1 MRRNDTVLGISCIVA
16 GMGIGSLMDA
26 SIKSLS
32 GAYALHEIVMARS
45 VIAVFL
51 TLFIVRY
58 EGGLALLKTS
68 RPLVHLARGLLI
80 VTANMAFYMAISV
93 MPLVVVTGL
102 FFASPLFITALSVP
116 FLGETVGWRRWV
128 GILVGF
134 AGVLI
139 IVQPGGDTF
148 DVYSILPIIS
158 ALAYAT
164 TQILSRRLGT
174 SDKASVMSFYIGVT
188 FIIVSFIFWFFVG
201 DGSFMGAYNSK
212 LDILLRP
219 WKWPNFADGMLMAF
233 IGLLVTGVGY
243 FLSQA
248 YRVAE
253 ASAIAPFEF
262 VMLPLALL
270 WGYLFWGEVPSAI
283 AGFGIG
289 LIVASSLYVFLRE
302 KNAKG

>member
-32 GAYALHEIVMARS
+32 GAYALHEIVMVRS

-51 TLFIVRY
+51 TMFIVRY

-116 FLGETVGWRRWV
+116 FLGESVGWRRWV

-148 DVYSILPIIS
+148 DAYSILPIIS

-188 FIIVSFIFWFFVG
+188 FIIVSFVFWFLVG
-201 DGSFMGAYNSK
+201 DGSYMGAYGTK
-212 LDILLRP
+212 LDFLLRP
-219 WKWPNFADGMLMAF
+219 WKWPNFADGLLMAF
-233 IGLLVTGVGY
+233 VGLLVTGVGY